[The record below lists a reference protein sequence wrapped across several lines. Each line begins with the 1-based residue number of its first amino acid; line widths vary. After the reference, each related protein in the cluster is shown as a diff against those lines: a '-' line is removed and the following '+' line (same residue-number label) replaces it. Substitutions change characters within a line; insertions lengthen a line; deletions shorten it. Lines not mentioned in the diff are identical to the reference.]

1 MEPFPAAQI
10 GRPKASELVFVRLRD
25 DSGDWDY
32 NPKVTADVLNSLVE
46 YTVIPSTPTLA
57 VNVGGRRS
65 PMQRRAGEIV
75 REHLVRARA
84 RLQPGQ
90 RAGLAQADPVAEA
103 FS

>member
-57 VNVGGRRS
+57 VNVVALAKAEGRGSGR
-65 PMQRRAGEIV
+65 PL
-75 REHLVRARA
+75 H
-84 RLQPGQ
+84 P
-90 RAGLAQADPVAEA
+90 
-103 FS
+103 